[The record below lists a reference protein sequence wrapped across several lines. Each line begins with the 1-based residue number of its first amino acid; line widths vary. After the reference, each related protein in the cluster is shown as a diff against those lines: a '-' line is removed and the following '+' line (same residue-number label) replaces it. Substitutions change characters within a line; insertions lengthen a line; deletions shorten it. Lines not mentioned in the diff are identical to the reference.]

1 MKKIILVLC
10 SILFCCGL
18 NVSATEKDD
27 VKACEALS
35 NEKQVCTINDD
46 GECECVEITISPLGI
61 DKADGGD

>member
-1 MKKIILVLC
+1 MKKRILVLC